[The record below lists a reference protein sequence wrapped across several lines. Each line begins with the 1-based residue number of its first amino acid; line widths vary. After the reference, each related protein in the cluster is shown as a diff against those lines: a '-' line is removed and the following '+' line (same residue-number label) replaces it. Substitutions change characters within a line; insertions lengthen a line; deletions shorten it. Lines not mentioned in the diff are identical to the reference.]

1 MGERYELI
9 VLGAGPGGYVA
20 AIKAAQMGH
29 RVAVV
34 ESRDVGGTC
43 LNRGCIPTKTLVH
56 AAEVLEEIRSCE
68 KLGIHVGQVSY
79 DFAGMHERKAEV
91 VEQLRG
97 GIEGLFKA
105 YKIDLIRGCGII
117 LDSNRI
123 QDRKSVV

>member
-43 LNRGCIPTKTLVH
+43 LNHKNPGTCGRG
-56 AAEVLEEIRSCE
+56 
-68 KLGIHVGQVSY
+68 
-79 DFAGMHERKAEV
+79 AG
-91 VEQLRG
+91 G
-97 GIEGLFKA
+97 
-105 YKIDLIRGCGII
+105 
-117 LDSNRI
+117 DSFL
-123 QDRKSVV
+123 

>member
-43 LNRGCIPTKTLVH
+43 LNRGCIPTKTILH
-56 AAEVLEEIRSCE
+56 TAELYHE
-68 KLGIHVGQVSY
+68 LQ
-79 DFAGMHERKAEV
+79 AGP
-91 VEQLRG
+91 
-97 GIEGLFKA
+97 
-105 YKIDLIRGCGII
+105 
-117 LDSNRI
+117 
-123 QDRKSVV
+123 

>member
-79 DFAGMHERKAEV
+79 NFAGMHER
-91 VEQLRG
+91 
-97 GIEGLFKA
+97 
-105 YKIDLIRGCGII
+105 
-117 LDSNRI
+117 
-123 QDRKSVV
+123 

>member
-43 LNRGCIPTKTLVH
+43 LNRGCTPTKPWYMRQRCWRRFVP
-56 AAEVLEEIRSCE
+56 VRSWA
-68 KLGIHVGQVSY
+68 
-79 DFAGMHERKAEV
+79 FM
-91 VEQLRG
+91 
-97 GIEGLFKA
+97 
-105 YKIDLIRGCGII
+105 
-117 LDSNRI
+117 
-123 QDRKSVV
+123 